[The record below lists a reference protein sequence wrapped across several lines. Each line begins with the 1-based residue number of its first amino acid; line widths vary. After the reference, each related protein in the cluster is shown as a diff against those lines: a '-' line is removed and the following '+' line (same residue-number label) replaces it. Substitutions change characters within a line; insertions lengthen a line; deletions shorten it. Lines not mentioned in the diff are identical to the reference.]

1 MAVNLVAILER
12 LLGSDEV
19 LSRIGSLIG
28 LSPEQ
33 ARTAIGGAVPA
44 ILAGLVG
51 VAQRPEGRDQL
62 AATLRDQDPGPLDNL
77 SGMLSGDRGT
87 SLVSSGSNTL
97 SSLFG
102 QNKVNGLAGA
112 LSKYAGLNEGST
124 ASLLGAVAPVVM
136 GVLGR
141 EQRTQGLDSQGL
153 ARMLTDQKDNIA
165 HALPAGL
172 ASSLGSSGLLE
183 GIADRLGEGTGTAA
197 QAARS
202 TTADAARWASGA
214 ATTAAGVAGS
224 ATGAARQTAPGGGS
238 ALRWIIGALVL
249 LALIWAAYH
258 FLFRSEVEQAGDRAP
273 DTATQA
279 PAQNLVVG
287 DVNLGQEVTDA
298 VENSTSTLNGITDA
312 ASAEAALPQ
321 LSEVDANLDRLG
333 GLVGQL
339 PAEGKS
345 ALAALINGA
354 LPGLE
359 ALIAKV
365 SEIPGVAEVIK
376 PTADAMVAKLKAMAA

>member
-1 MAVNLVAILER
+1 MAANLIAILER
-12 LLGSDEV
+12 LLGSDDV
-19 LSRIGSLIG
+19 LSRIASLIG

-87 SLVSSGSNTL
+87 SLVNSGSNML

-102 QNKVNGLAGA
+102 QSKVNGLVGA
-112 LSKYAGLNEGST
+112 LSRHAGLNESST
-124 ASLLGAVAPVVM
+124 ASLLGAVAPAVM

-153 ARMLTDQKDNIA
+153 ARMLADQKDNIA
-165 HALPAGL
+165 HALPPGL
-172 ASSLGSSGLLE
+172 ASSLGSSGWLE
-183 GIADRLGEGTGTAA
+183 GIADRLGEGAGTAA

-202 TTADAARWASGA
+202 ATADAARSASVA
-214 ATTAAGVAGS
+214 PTT
-224 ATGAARQTAPGGGS
+224 AARQTASGGGS
-238 ALRWIIGALVL
+238 VLRWIIGALVL

-258 FLFRSEVEQAGDRAP
+258 FLFRGELEQAP

-279 PAQNLVVG
+279 PAQDLVVG
-287 DVNLGQEVTDA
+287 DVNLGQEVTGA
-298 VENSTSTLNGITDA
+298 VENATTALNGITDA
-312 ASAEAALPQ
+312 ASAEAALPK
-321 LSEVDANLDRLG
+321 LSEIDANLDRLG

-354 LPGLE
+354 LPELE

-376 PTADAMVAKLKAMAA
+376 PTADAMVEKLRAMAA

>member
-1 MAVNLVAILER
+1 MAANLIAILER
-12 LLGSDEV
+12 LLGSDDV
-19 LSRIGSLIG
+19 LSRIASLVG

-33 ARTAIGGAVPA
+33 TRTGIGGAVPA

-87 SLVSSGSNTL
+87 SLVNSGSNTL
-97 SSLFG
+97 HSLFG
-102 QNKVNGLAGA
+102 QSKVNGLVGA
-112 LSKYAGLNEGST
+112 LSRYAGLNESST
-124 ASLLGAVAPVVM
+124 ASLLGAVAPAVM

-141 EQRTQGLDSQGL
+141 EQRAQGLDSQGL
-153 ARMLTDQKDNIA
+153 ARMLADQKDDIA

-172 ASSLGSSGLLE
+172 ASSLGSSGWLE
-183 GIADRLGEGTGTAA
+183 GIADRLGEGAGATA

-202 TTADAARWASGA
+202 ATADAARSASAA
-214 ATTAAGVAGS
+214 ATTTA
-224 ATGAARQTAPGGGS
+224 GAARQTASGGGS
-238 ALRWIIGALVL
+238 VLRWIIGALVL

-258 FLFRSEVEQAGDRAP
+258 FLFRGELEQAP

-287 DVNLGQEVTDA
+287 DVNLGQEVTSA
-298 VENSTSTLNGITDA
+298 VEDATSALNGITDA
-312 ASAEAALPQ
+312 ASAEAALPE
-321 LSEVDANLDRLG
+321 LSELDGNLDRLG

-354 LPGLE
+354 LPELE